1 MMTIADW
8 KKAIDTYLVD
18 HKNLDNLVREL
29 NSTSTSLSSKEIFEI
44 LAYQSTGL
52 WTFGMTVAFYGST
65 KANKLLLTCL
75 NKLTDEDL
83 INLFSLQNEDGGT
96 YFMYLGSHQNAEIIE
111 SLLTLINKFDE
122 SNLIKL
128 FSLPN
133 RILHALFYAVVLGY
147 EDGIFGGS
155 YKFID
160 RTIKPLLV
168 IIGRIANTDPKGIL
182 HLLTSRIDMPQTY
195 FLAIQRHNLPLSVL
209 TCLAWCRNN
218 ETYNQAFIIYQES
231 IARCILN
238 LPEQQKNN
246 YLSLCDIKEEPPCTN
261 KLKLLKNFCLEQFGF
276 DANDFELYGLT
287 TASTLVRNGAVSS
300 ATASSSASSSSTTSA
315 SSESPNSNI
324 QAQNSEPN
332 IFQKFFAKI
341 RSASSSSSNINI
353 SLANSVSVNAA
364 VANKLSHYS
373 DNNQSSVSV
382 DGETLHEQYSDLM
395 QEYLLNFI
403 GHPDNAN
410 SKKFVSLGLT
420 PKKEW
425 CDSCRPEPENDDG
438 DLPEVEDVMDIPVRL
453 HTNEKNRFNLATLIN
468 LPLQADGKRLHPHT
482 RRPFKLIE
490 ILPAEDIQK
499 EINAAIKMAELNQTN
514 KLTAPT
520 PSAPPMEPINNPIP
534 SAPPINELELIN
546 ADSVEIQPPSEPY
559 PVIIDPTPQLRK
571 HDAIN
576 DDGDIA
582 EEINDDK
589 LPSHHLT
596 IDNNSTLPANYSSTS
611 NMIVALD
618 LDIATANNSSTSSN
632 SQQQK
637 QEPADDILAKAPA
650 APNDKL
656 ENKHV
661 DVNEI
666 IAAAAASENKAAGTD
681 KRKTPTM
688 AC

>member
-1 MMTIADW
+1 MRTLQDW
-8 KKAIDTYLVD
+8 KKEIDRLFETSEYRD
-18 HKNLDNLVREL
+18 ERKLDVFILAFSRWCTL
-29 NSTSTSLSSKEIFEI
+29 STSEKIELLSHQPLSKVGVNWTICTAIIHHGNSDELFQLLESLVKSCVSVEELFQLFKLFPFLEKLQRLPGANSNAATSLLSSIRSKIDSKKIQEYIILLQTLPASIVNDDLQLNTFYTYCKERHD
-44 LAYQSTGL
+44 LDD
-52 WTFGMTVAFYGST
+52 VAFYYL
-65 KANKLLLTCL
+65 ANSGLLPASCR
-75 NKLTDEDL
+75 KDL
-83 INLFSLQNEDGGT
+83 ANYKEKI
-96 YFMYLGSHQNAEIIE
+96 
-111 SLLTLINKFDE
+111 
-122 SNLIKL
+122 
-128 FSLPN
+128 
-133 RILHALFYAVVLGY
+133 LGY
-147 EDGIFGGS
+147 
-155 YKFID
+155 
-160 RTIKPLLV
+160 
-168 IIGRIANTDPKGIL
+168 
-182 HLLTSRIDMPQTY
+182 
-195 FLAIQRHNLPLSVL
+195 
-209 TCLAWCRNN
+209 
-218 ETYNQAFIIYQES
+218 
-231 IARCILN
+231 ILN
-238 LPEQQKNN
+238 LPDNDQNKKTALGRCLDKETALGKVFYTARYSSEPTYKNKTGTLRKVFVALFGYEPDN
-246 YLSLCDIKEEPPCTN
+246 VTESKFEELMAPIHV
-261 KLKLLKNFCLEQFGF
+261 
-276 DANDFELYGLT
+276 ANGT
-287 TASTLVRNGAVSS
+287 V
-300 ATASSSASSSSTTSA
+300 SSSASSSNT

-324 QAQNSEPN
+324 QAQNTESNVFEN
-332 IFQKFFAKI
+332 FFTKI
-341 RSASSSSSNINI
+341 RSVGSSSSHPNI

-364 VANKLSHYS
+364 AANKLSHYS
-373 DNNQSSVSV
+373 DNNQPPVSV
-382 DGETLHEQYSDLM
+382 NGETLHEQYSDLM